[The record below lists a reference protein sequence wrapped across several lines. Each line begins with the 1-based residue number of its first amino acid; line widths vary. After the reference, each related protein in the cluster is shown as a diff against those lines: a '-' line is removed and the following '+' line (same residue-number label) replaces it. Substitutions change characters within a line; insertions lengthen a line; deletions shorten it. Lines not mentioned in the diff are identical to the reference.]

1 MVADAIHGLDHGR
14 SRHLGDGSVPCGE
27 TCGYSGT
34 ELAYNVEAKLCAF
47 KMICIDN
54 GAFVQFAPSAL
65 LPLTHR

>member
-1 MVADAIHGLDHGR
+1 MVAETTHRLDHGR
-14 SRHLGDGSVPCGE
+14 ARLFQAVKVPCGA
-27 TCGYSGT
+27 TCVYSGT
-34 ELAYNVEAKLCAF
+34 ELAYNVEAKLCAL